1 MFHDLATTAERPRK
15 RLCGPGMAA
24 LAAAMVALSGCAAN
38 DPKGPDTK
46 VVQSRFESDP
56 AGATIFIDGG
66 YVGTTPTSFR
76 LPPKRQ
82 VRLRL
87 ELPGHF
93 PVDTTLDRLPNVPE
107 GAEPGVGWEEVY
119 YFVLKSK

>member
-1 MFHDLATTAERPRK
+1 MFQVLSTTAERPRK
-15 RLCGPGMAA
+15 RLCGPAMAA
-24 LAAAMVALSGCAAN
+24 LVALVAGCAAN
-38 DPKGPDTK
+38 DAKGPETK
-46 VVQSRFESDP
+46 VVQSRIESDP
-56 AGATIFIDGG
+56 AGATISIDGG

-87 ELPGHF
+87 ELPGYF
-93 PVDTTLDRLPNVPE
+93 PVDTQLDRLPGVAE
-107 GAEPGVGWEEVY
+107 GAEPGVGWDEVY

>member
-1 MFHDLATTAERPRK
+1 MFQDHGTTAERPRK
-15 RLCGPGMAA
+15 RVCGPGMAA
-24 LAAAMVALSGCAAN
+24 VVALVAGSGCAAN
-38 DPKGPDTK
+38 DAKGPDTK

-66 YVGTTPTSFR
+66 YVGTTPTTFR

-87 ELPGHF
+87 ELPGYF
-93 PVDTTLDRLPNVPE
+93 PIDTSLDRLPGVAE
-107 GAEPGVGWEEVY
+107 GAEPGVGWDEVY